1 MFKNCKLAKI
11 EQDIGEHWN
20 EQGVPPMGQLAYRT
34 DSFLPA
40 REGECWTQREIGER
54 LGITQPQAHNDIN
67 NCNLAKIYTDLGE
80 HWNEQGVA
88 VICKTAILQ
97 NCIPTSASSGTSRC
111 LWI

>member
-40 REGECWTQREIGER
+40 REGECWTQRDIGER
-54 LGITQPQAHNDIN
+54 LGVDHKTISNDLGK
-67 NCNLAKIYTDLGE
+67 NCSFAKIPQDLGE
-80 HWNEQGVA
+80 HWNEQGVP
-88 VICKTAILQ
+88 KTERISVQ
-97 NCIPTSASSGTSRC
+97 FS
-111 LWI
+111 